1 MYKSFI
7 RLHLDYDDIF
17 DLAFN
22 KSFHDN
28 LEAIEYSASLARTA
42 AIRGTSREKLY
53 QELSFESLQQ
63 WFMVSQTVH
72 LLQDIQKS
80 ISALSLQVT
89 TPANQLALYKIIK
102 QCTLFSL

>member
-53 QELSFESLQQ
+53 QELSLESLQQ
-63 WFMVSQTVH
+63 WCWFRKLCTFCK
-72 LLQDIQKS
+72 I
-80 ISALSLQVT
+80 
-89 TPANQLALYKIIK
+89 YKN
-102 QCTLFSL
+102 